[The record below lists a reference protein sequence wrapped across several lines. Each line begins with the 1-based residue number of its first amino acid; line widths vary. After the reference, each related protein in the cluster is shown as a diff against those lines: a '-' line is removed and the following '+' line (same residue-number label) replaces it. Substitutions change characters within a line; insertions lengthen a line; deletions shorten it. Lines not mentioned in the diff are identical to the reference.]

1 VLTGEE
7 GEGERETLSSS
18 SSPNNNDENNNSSRP
33 TKGYWHMNDEEYY
46 RYYRHASVAWYLV
59 PIFLGIIGGVIMWL
73 ALKSEDPRKA
83 KKGLIVAVIVHFI
96 ALAIFLAI
104 AGFIASLGAT
114 IVPPTIMPPP
124 IIPPA

>member
-7 GEGERETLSSS
+7 RETLSLS
-18 SSPNNNDENNNSSRP
+18 SSPNNNDENNSSRP
-33 TKGYWHMNDEEYY
+33 TKGYWNMKDEEYY
-46 RYYRHASVAWYLV
+46 SYYRDASAAWYLV

-83 KKGLIVAVIVHFI
+83 KKGLIVAVIVYVI

-104 AGFIASLGAT
+104 AGFIASLAPT
-114 IVPPTIMPPP
+114 IVPPTTIPPTIMPPS
-124 IIPPA
+124 